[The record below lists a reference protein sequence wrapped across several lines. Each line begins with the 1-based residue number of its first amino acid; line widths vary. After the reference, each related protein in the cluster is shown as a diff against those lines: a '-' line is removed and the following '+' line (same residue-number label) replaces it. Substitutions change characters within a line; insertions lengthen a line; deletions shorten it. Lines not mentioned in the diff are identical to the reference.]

1 MRGKKHNKGVD
12 EQTARRAL
20 LTTGTALFAKKG
32 YAGVSVREIVE
43 SAGMTKPML
52 YYYFANKEGLFRSIL
67 DWGADIQEEI
77 LLKAI
82 TSRGTVL
89 ERLHLLIRSIY
100 QGVLENMDFFRL
112 IHSLIFGP
120 PQGAPQY
127 DLDIYHTRIMEAIK
141 TIYLEGVEKGEV
153 RKEDPNEVAAL
164 LMGLIDFCFHTGFLH
179 PEDENSE
186 RPGRL
191 LRLAFKGLQLHEADQ

>member
-1 MRGKKHNKGVD
+1 MRGKRNNRGVD

-20 LTTGTALFAKKG
+20 LVTAMALFAKKG
-32 YAGVSVREIVE
+32 YASVSVREIVE
-43 SAGMTKPML
+43 TAGMTKPML
-52 YYYFANKEGLFRSIL
+52 YYYFTNKEGLFRSIL

-77 LLKAI
+77 LSKAV

-89 ERLHLLIRSIY
+89 DRLNLLYRSIY
-100 QGVLENMDFFRL
+100 QRVLENMDFFRL
-112 IHSLIFGP
+112 IHNLIFGP

-127 DLDIYHTRIMEAIK
+127 DLDIYHTRMMEAIK

-153 RKEDPNEVAAL
+153 RKEDPDEVASL
-164 LMGLIDFCFHTGFLH
+164 LMGLIDFCFHKVFLH
-179 PEDENSE
+179 PEHVNPE
-186 RPGRL
+186 RPERL